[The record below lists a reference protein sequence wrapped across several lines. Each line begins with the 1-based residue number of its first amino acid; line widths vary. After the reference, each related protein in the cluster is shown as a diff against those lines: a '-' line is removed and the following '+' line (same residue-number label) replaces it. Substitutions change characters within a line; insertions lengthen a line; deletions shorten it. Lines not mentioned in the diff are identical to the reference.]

1 MPAEVAQTSQASA
14 RGACPAFLTD
24 TTLKALPRP
33 RPSLPAERP
42 GASPGG
48 PARHPMAPPFGN
60 GTLQTPSSLVPSPDL
75 VASPCHTLKQSSNVL
90 RWTGMCTWNQEGRR
104 AESDRG
110 KLVKARGPDAC
121 RSTARRTSANP
132 GRDERARTRLSTSR
146 RTPET
151 KGRGGSRKQGE
162 KHKHVAPAPRPLP
175 PAVPPAMRSSH

>member
-48 PARHPMAPPFGN
+48 PACHPMTPPFGN
-60 GTLQTPSSLVPSPDL
+60 CTLQTPSSLVPSPDL

-90 RWTGMCTWNQEGRR
+90 RCTGMCTWNQEGRR

-121 RSTARRTSANP
+121 RSAARRTSANP

-146 RTPET
+146 RTPRPKDGEEVVT
-151 KGRGGSRKQGE
+151 QGE